1 MPPET
6 HVFVIWDKGRRWE
19 ARILADIRTNFEVFF
34 VGEVAFPCD
43 AKEGYCR
50 FYGTRRFNVR
60 KKVSRCGKGPFLVI
74 IVRDDNPR
82 HVIDEQGKIVNEK
95 VYRRKHEYRIWVNGN
110 HRVHSSLTV
119 DEYAR
124 DIYRLTG
131 HTAEEWSRGTPAELH
146 MELPPFDSIPPP
158 AKRPIIQRLLKH
170 LGFRKGNR

>member
-19 ARILADIRTNFEVFF
+19 ARILADIRTNFEVLF

-95 VYRRKHEYRIWVNGN
+95 VYLRKHEYRIWVNGN

-119 DEYAR
+119 DEYVR

-146 MELPPFDSIPPP
+146 MELPPFESIPPP